1 MPAIKYF
8 VWDVNPILLKI
19 DKLHLPFQ
27 VSVIGLMLA
36 VVLYYLG
43 YSFLEKQRLKQQHE
57 GSGDDQPVAL
67 PVSWSI
73 GLIIVSIAIGQL
85 VTIPLG
91 WWIIHALGP
100 IRIHWY
106 GLMWAIAFILGYYL
120 GLKMFRDAGKSQ
132 ERLDSLLIYI
142 MIGTV
147 IGARLGH
154 VLFYQPDYYFAHP
167 SEIIKIWHGGLA
179 SHGAAVGILI
189 AIWLYVRKYPDMQY
203 LWVLDRVVIPVAI
216 GGAFVRIGNFFNS
229 EIIGHVTHVPWAII
243 FERVDAFPRHP
254 SMLYEAI
261 CYMIGFFI
269 LWWIYKR
276 YKASPPK
283 GLLLGI
289 FLVYVFTGRFL
300 IEYTKVRQADFT
312 ANWPITMGQLL
323 SIPFVLFGIWLL
335 VKKVDYSGKKDPD
348 N

>member
-1 MPAIKYF
+1 MSGSNYI
-8 VWDVNPILLKI
+8 VWDVNPIMLKTGQV
-19 DKLHLPFQ
+19 HLPFP
-27 VSVIGLMLA
+27 VSIIGLMLA
-36 VVLYYLG
+36 FVFYYFG
-43 YSFLEKQRLKQQHE
+43 YSYLEKKRREKQSSKSKKDE
-57 GSGDDQPVAL
+57 PVPL
-67 PVSWSI
+67 PVTWTI
-73 GLIIVSIAIGQL
+73 GLIIGSVVIGQL
-85 VTIPLG
+85 LTIPLG
-91 WWIIHALGP
+91 LWVIHTFGP
-100 IRIHWY
+100 IRIRWY
-106 GLMWAIAFILGYYL
+106 GLMWATAFLLGYYL

-132 ERLDSLLIYI
+132 ELLDSLLIYI

-189 AIWLYVRKYPDMQY
+189 AIWLYIRKYPEMRY

-243 FERVDAFPRHP
+243 FERVDMLPRHP
-254 SMLYEAI
+254 SMLYEAV

-276 YKASPPK
+276 YHAKPPE

-335 VKKVDYSGKKDPD
+335 VKKVKYPPKTEQVD
-348 N
+348 

>member
-1 MPAIKYF
+1 MPAINYF
-8 VWDVNPILLKI
+8 EWDVNPILLKI
-19 DKLHLPFQ
+19 DQIHLPFA
-27 VSVIGLMLA
+27 VSVVGLMLA
-36 VVLYYLG
+36 LVLYYLG
-43 YSFLEKQRLKQQHE
+43 YSYLEKQKLKQLPE
-57 GSGDDQPVAL
+57 ESANSEPVAL
-67 PVSWSI
+67 PASWTI
-73 GLIIVSIAIGQL
+73 GLIVGSVIIGQL
-85 VTIPLG
+85 FTVPPGL
-91 WWIIHALGP
+91 WIIHAFGP

-120 GLKMFRDAGKSQ
+120 GMKMFSDAGKSQ

-189 AIWLYVRKYPDMQY
+189 AIWLYVRKYPDMKY

-216 GGAFVRIGNFFNS
+216 GGAFVRVGNFFNS
-229 EIIGHVTHVPWAII
+229 EIIGHVTHVPWAIV

-254 SMLYEAI
+254 SMLYEAV
-261 CYMIGFFI
+261 CYLIGFFI
-269 LWWIYKR
+269 LWWIYKH

-283 GLLLGI
+283 GLLLGV

-312 ANWPITMGQLL
+312 AHWPITMGQLL

-335 VKKVDYSGKKDPD
+335 VKKVDYSEKKEPAD
-348 N
+348 